1 MRMIPR
7 MATQFSKLKIINAA
21 LLSQGQEPLQAL
33 NDGSLEW
40 RMLSENWPGI
50 VESEL
55 EIGNYHFTRKEAANQ
70 SRVDGKFGFD
80 DGYLI
85 PAEAL
90 HVRNVMWEDSL
101 GVRRALDWAQDDS
114 YAYCDY
120 ASGVILEYTVCSD
133 EALWSAN
140 FSRGVQL
147 MLEAVFLKAIEER
160 AAARDMEAMAQISF
174 QMARTHSSRQK
185 SKGNFHRE
193 GGTFIDARRGR
204 G

>member
-1 MRMIPR
+1 

-55 EIGNYHFTRKEAANQ
+55 ELGGYHFTRKETVNQ
-70 SRVDGKFGFD
+70 SRVAGKFGFD

-90 HVRNVMWEDSL
+90 HVRNVMYEDDFGLRRSL
-101 GVRRALDWAQDDS
+101 EWVQDDS
-114 YAYCDY
+114 YAYCDW
-120 ASGVILEYTVCSD
+120 SEGVILEYTVCSD
-133 EALWSAN
+133 EAMWSAN

-147 MLEAVFLKAIEER
+147 MLEAVILKAIEER
-160 AAARDMEAMAQISF
+160 RAALDMEQMAALSF
-174 QMARTHSSRQK
+174 QNARTHSSRQK
-185 SKGNFHRE
+185 SKTDYFKP
-193 GGTFIDARRGR
+193 GGAFVDARRGR